1 MAAKPL
7 NPSIAEAI
15 VVDWRV
21 GQMSQRQLAE
31 KHKVSLGMVSKL
43 CKGVNQDAATIVNTG
58 VQYRQAL
65 AAHDERIVNAVEQ
78 VVDERVKRQ
87 EWLNVQA
94 LKNVQQAMDAP
105 CEGQT
110 DYQRRADTISK
121 AKDVVIGK
129 TPDTAIQINNQNH
142 KPSYESEYLKRIQ
155 ANFER

>member
-7 NPSIAEAI
+7 DPAIAEA
-15 VVDWRV
+15 VVTDWRV

-31 KHKVSLGMVSKL
+31 KHSISLGMVSKL
-43 CKGVNQDAATIVNTG
+43 CKGVRQDAVSIVNAG
-58 VQYRQAL
+58 IEYRQAL
-65 AAHDERIVNAVEQ
+65 AAHDERIVNAVEK
-78 VVDERVKRQ
+78 VVDERIKRQ

-94 LKNVQQAMDAP
+94 LKNVKQAMDAP

-142 KPSYESEYLKRIQ
+142 KPAYESEYLKRIQ

>member
-43 CKGVNQDAATIVNTG
+43 CKGVNQDAATIVNAG

-78 VVDERVKRQ
+78 VVDERVKRE
-87 EWLNVQA
+87 EWLNIQA
-94 LKNVQQAMDAP
+94 LRNVKESMAHP
-105 CEGQT
+105 CESQS
-110 DYQRRADTISK
+110 DYRARADTISK

-129 TPDTAIQINNQNH
+129 TPDTAIQINNA
-142 KPSYESEYLKRIQ
+142 PTFESEYLKKIQ
-155 ANFER
+155 GDFER

>member
-1 MAAKPL
+1 MAAKRLDPA
-7 NPSIAEAI
+7 IAEA
-15 VVDWRV
+15 VVTDWRV

-31 KHKVSLGMVSKL
+31 NHSISLGMVSKL
-43 CKGVNQDAATIVNTG
+43 CKGVRQDAVSIVNAG
-58 VQYRQAL
+58 IEYRQAL
-65 AAHDERIVNAVEQ
+65 AAHDERIVNAVEK
-78 VVDERVKRQ
+78 VVDDRIKRQ

-94 LKNVQQAMDAP
+94 LKNVKQAMDAP

-129 TPDTAIQINNQNH
+129 SPDTAIQINNQNH
-142 KPSYESEYLKRIQ
+142 KPAYESEYLKRIQ